1 MDIAEVEREVI
12 DKVINRIKERAENAE
27 IRAAVS
33 EAIRQNDELWAKRM
47 LLLMAIAMLAIFAI
61 IGII

>member
-47 LLLMAIAMLAIFAI
+47 LLLVAIAMLALLGAI
-61 IGII
+61 